1 MTDSQLP
8 IEPVPTEP
16 VSAPPAFPRRLAH
29 PDRRRIAAIVVAVLA
44 IVASAA
50 VAMGASPGASPSTD
64 PSVAP
69 DTTAA
74 PQASAA
80 PKGPDAWPF
89 KGGAPFDGMFRM
101 GRGPGGDDF
110 PGIVRRGGV
119 EITAIDGSELSLET
133 VDGWTRTITVTSDTA
148 ITKGGD
154 TIQVDDLAVGD
165 QIRFRQERN
174 DDGTF
179 TITQIAVVEPHVAG
193 TVTGKGDA
201 TITVEQRDGTSV
213 TVHVD
218 ASTSFRVEGAP
229 GTADIDDVE
238 SGMVIV
244 ASGEL
249 NADGS
254 LNASRVLAGT
264 ERPFGHHEKH
274 APDASPAP
282 DASADPG

>member
-8 IEPVPTEP
+8 IEPAPTEP
-16 VSAPPAFPRRLAH
+16 VSAPPALPRIIAR
-29 PDRRRIAAIVVAVLA
+29 PDRRRIAAIVVAGLA
-44 IVASAA
+44 VVASAA
-50 VAMGASPGASPSTD
+50 VAIGASPGASASTD
-64 PSVAP
+64 PFVAP
-69 DTTAA
+69 DATAA
-74 PQASAA
+74 PEASAA

-101 GRGPGGDDF
+101 GRGPGWDDV
-110 PGIVRRGGV
+110 PGMVRLGGV
-119 EITAIDGSELSLET
+119 EITAIDGSELALET
-133 VDGWTRTITVTSDTA
+133 VDGWTRTITVTRDTE
-148 ITKGGD
+148 ITKSGD
-154 TIQVDDLAVGD
+154 TIQVEDLAVGD
-165 QIRFRQERN
+165 EIRFHQERN

-179 TITQIAVVEPHVAG
+179 TITRIAVVEPHVAG
-193 TVTGKGDA
+193 TVTGKSDS

-218 ASTSFRVEGAP
+218 ASTSFRVEGAS
-229 GTADIDDVE
+229 GAADIDDVE

-274 APDASPAP
+274 APNASPAP
-282 DASADPG
+282 DASDDPG